1 MCAWRGCCAEPTASE
16 VKDYYAILGLDAEA
30 SPESIKVAYRR
41 LATQY
46 HPDHVHGASE
56 EELARCSDR
65 MREINEAYSFL
76 IKGAR
81 SHTERPRPGNGAAP
95 EAVVVERVRTAAVRP
110 DTSAV
115 FSSVSGELSEQVR
128 RVLSHSAMRWHEE
141 KWEGFDWT
149 MVSSSL
155 LSRHSVALRGF
166 PSVDLDVTRK
176 FTNYAQ
182 LAIERSSSYRKNYY
196 VFLLAIHRIA
206 RPEEVV
212 ATCRQFCYASRGG
225 KVAELEIALIDVGNA
240 KSVVCGPKVRDE
252 RYGHLLRQL
261 GFSMR

>member
-1 MCAWRGCCAEPTASE
+1 MCACRGCCAGPTAFE

-46 HPDHVHGASE
+46 HPDHMTGASAE
-56 EELARCSDR
+56 DLARSSDR

-76 IKGAR
+76 IKRAR
-81 SHTERPRPGNGAAP
+81 AQTARPGNGAAAEP
-95 EAVVVERVRTAAVRP
+95 VVVERVRTAAVRP

-128 RVLSHSAMRWHEE
+128 RALSHSPMRWREE

-182 LAIERSSSYRKNYY
+182 VAIDRSSSYRKNYY

-212 ATCRQFCYASRGG
+212 AACRQFCYGTRGG
-225 KVAELEIALIDVGNA
+225 KVAEIEIALIDVGNA

-261 GFSMR
+261 GFSMH